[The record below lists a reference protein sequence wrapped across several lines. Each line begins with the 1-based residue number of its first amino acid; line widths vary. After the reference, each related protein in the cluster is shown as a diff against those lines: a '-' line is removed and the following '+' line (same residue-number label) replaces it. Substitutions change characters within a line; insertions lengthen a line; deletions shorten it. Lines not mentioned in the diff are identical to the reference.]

1 MPCPSGQRRLQRQR
15 WGTSFGQVA
24 AKLQSSEV
32 AGPLGTLAL
41 SQVKPHSSTASL
53 RAIKWHDDLR
63 RLGVELP
70 FCIVHD
76 FGMLLTAGRQQLEL
90 GPRCNWSSQDPGLAE
105 DCRRYHDV
113 VAEAHQSE
121 AARRAPQLQ
130 MSDDLVTV
138 VLARV
143 LGDVAQGLERG
154 PAYEPRLPLDG
165 SLFER
170 LLPQR
175 LMQLYR
181 SVDRTFEQSAIRKV
195 ARTRLLILT
204 LTDSLDLDT
213 LRLFGMVGL
222 SEGGALAQVELL
234 NSLEAP
240 EANDVVNFSLE
251 ILPSVLETKAKP
263 AASTVAA
270 FGYSGLGR
278 RGSIDNMVLTELAWD
293 DLELTRRILNNEV
306 LYYAR
311 EQQHEDEGRDHLLLI
326 DASASMRGDRATF
339 ARAMALAT
347 GKKLLLEGAQVVYR
361 FFDSR
366 LYEAH
371 AAQGQDLPTAYLLS
385 FKGEHGRNP
394 ARVFSELIT
403 LLDLNRHAEVPVI
416 HLFTHAALYIPRE
429 IVQQLRSIAQI
440 AAVFMLPSGGQLNL
454 DYLDLLNAH
463 WVVDHNVIS
472 RSNERADAARTI
484 LDDVSPSPGD
494 QQRAVITPG
503 SQAHKPSTSWIES

>member
-1 MPCPSGQRRLQRQR
+1 MATNLQ
-15 WGTSFGQVA
+15 VP
-24 AKLQSSEV
+24 EV

-53 RAIKWHDDLR
+53 RAVKWHQDLR
-63 RLGVELP
+63 RLGMILP
-70 FCIVHD
+70 FAVVHD
-76 FGMLLTAGRQQLEL
+76 FGMVLVAGPDQIQLAPRVDWATADARLSNTLEHYRALL
-90 GPRCNWSSQDPGLAE
+90 
-105 DCRRYHDV
+105 V
-113 VAEAHQSE
+113 EAHACE

-130 MSDDLVTV
+130 MSDDLVVV

-143 LGDVAQGLERG
+143 LGDVSKRLQAR
-154 PAYEPRLPLDG
+154 PAFVPQLPLDG

-170 LLPQR
+170 LTPGR
-175 LMQLYR
+175 LSQLYKT
-181 SVDRTFEQSAIRKV
+181 VDRHFEREVINAVV
-195 ARTRLLILT
+195 AARLLILT

-222 SEGGALAQVELL
+222 TEGGALAQVELL
-234 NSLEAP
+234 NSLETP

-293 DLELTRRILNNEV
+293 DQELARRIVDNEV

-311 EQQHEDEGRDHLLLI
+311 EQQHEEEGREHLLLI

-347 GKKLLLEGAQVVYR
+347 GKKLLLEGESVVIR

-366 LYEAH
+366 LYEPH
-371 AAQGQDLPTAYLLS
+371 AAHGQELPTAHLLA
-385 FKGEHGRNP
+385 FKGERGRNP
-394 ARVFSELIT
+394 ARVFSDLAAA
-403 LLDLNRHAEVPVI
+403 LDLSRRRGEPPVV
-416 HLFTHAALYIPRE
+416 HLFTHAALYIPRDL
-429 IVQQLRSIAQI
+429 VQQVRNIAQI
-440 AAVFMLPSGGQLNL
+440 AAVFMLPSGGELNL

-463 WVVDHNVIS
+463 WVVDHSVLAS
-472 RSNERADAARTI
+472 GDKRADAARSI
-484 LDDVSPSPGD
+484 LTDVSPSFEADEDAPASRRD
-494 QQRAVITPG
+494 SVI
-503 SQAHKPSTSWIES
+503 QL

>member
-1 MPCPSGQRRLQRQR
+1 LATNLRSP
-15 WGTSFGQVA
+15 
-24 AKLQSSEV
+24 EV

-41 SQVKPHSSTASL
+41 SHVKPHSSTASL
-53 RAIKWHDDLR
+53 RAIKWHQDLL
-63 RLGVELP
+63 RLGMVLP
-70 FCIVHD
+70 FVLVHD
-76 FGMLLTAGRQQLEL
+76 FGMVLTAGRHQLEL
-90 GPRCNWSSQDPGLAE
+90 APRVDWRSQDPALA
-105 DCRRYHDV
+105 DACQRYNQV
-113 VAEAHQSE
+113 VAEAYESE

-130 MSDDLVTV
+130 MSDDLIVV

-143 LGDVAQGLERG
+143 LGDVALRLQGG
-154 PAYEPRLPLDG
+154 PSYEPRLPMDG

-170 LLPQR
+170 LRPQA
-175 LMQLYR
+175 LLQLYR
-181 SVDRTFEQSAIRKV
+181 STQRDFERQAIQQV
-195 ARTRLLILT
+195 AASRLLILT

-213 LRLFGMVGL
+213 LRLFGMLGV

-234 NSLEAP
+234 NSLETP

-251 ILPSVLETKAKP
+251 ILPAVLETKAKP

-270 FGYSGLGR
+270 FGYSGLAR

-293 DLELTRRILNNEV
+293 DAELSRRIADNEV

-311 EQQHEDEGRDHLLLI
+311 DQQQEEEGREHLLLI

-347 GKKLLLEGAQVVYR
+347 GKKLLLEGEDVTFR

-366 LYEAH
+366 LYEPH
-371 AAQGQDLPTAYLLS
+371 AAHGHDLPTAYLLS
-385 FKGEHGRNP
+385 FKGERGRNP
-394 ARVFSELIT
+394 ARVFNELISV
-403 LLDLNRHAEVPVI
+403 LGISRHAEAPVL

-429 IVQQLRSIAQI
+429 IVQQLRSMAQL

-463 WVVDHNVIS
+463 WVVDHSVLS
-472 RSNERADAARTI
+472 RGNERAEAARNI
-484 LDDVSPSPGD
+484 LDEVAPTFQTDDDDVPASRG
-494 QQRAVITPG
+494 AG
-503 SQAHKPSTSWIES
+503 SSVSWIE

>member
-1 MPCPSGQRRLQRQR
+1 VTTNLNRP
-15 WGTSFGQVA
+15 
-24 AKLQSSEV
+24 EV

-41 SQVKPHSSTASL
+41 SVVKPHSSTASL

-63 RLGVELP
+63 RLGMDLP
-70 FCIVHD
+70 FTVVHD
-76 FGMLLTAGRQQLEL
+76 FGMVLVASPNQVEL
-90 GPRCNWSSQDPGLAE
+90 GPRIDWSSTDGPLAAE
-105 DCRRYHDV
+105 LRRYHEV
-113 VAEAHQSE
+113 LAEAHESE

-130 MSDDLVTV
+130 MSDDLVVV

-143 LGDVAQGLERG
+143 LGDVSRRLRG
-154 PAYEPRLPLDG
+154 RPAYQARLPLDG

-170 LLPQR
+170 LRENR
-175 LMQLYR
+175 LTQLYR
-181 SVDRTFEQSAIRKV
+181 SLDRKFEREVIAAIGN
-195 ARTRLLILT
+195 ARLLILT

-234 NSLEAP
+234 NTLETP

-293 DLELTRRILNNEV
+293 DAEMSRRIADNEV

-311 EQQHEDEGRDHLLLI
+311 EQQHEEEGREHLLLV

-347 GKKLLLEGAQVVYR
+347 GKKLLLEGEEVAFR

-366 LYEAH
+366 LYEPHHAH
-371 AAQGQDLPTAYLLS
+371 RQELPTAHILS
-385 FKGEHGRNP
+385 FKGERGRNP

-403 LLDLNRHAEVPVI
+403 VLDLSRRHGDPPVV
-416 HLFTHAALYIPRE
+416 HLFTHAALYIPRD
-429 IVQQLRSIAQI
+429 IVQQVRTMAQI
-440 AAVFMLPSGGQLNL
+440 AAVFILPSGGQLEL
-454 DYLDLLNAH
+454 DYLDLLSAH
-463 WVVDHNVIS
+463 WVVDHRILTS
-472 RSNERADAARTI
+472 GSERAEAARSI
-484 LDDVSPSPGD
+484 LGQVTPSFEDDEAPASVRATGVS
-494 QQRAVITPG
+494 VIP
-503 SQAHKPSTSWIES
+503 A

>member
-1 MPCPSGQRRLQRQR
+1 M
-15 WGTSFGQVA
+15 QVP
-24 AKLQSSEV
+24 EV

-53 RAIKWHDDLR
+53 RAVKWHQDLR
-63 RLGVELP
+63 RLGMILP
-70 FCIVHD
+70 FAVVHD
-76 FGMLLTAGRQQLEL
+76 FGMVLVAGPEQLEIAARVDWTAGDAR
-90 GPRCNWSSQDPGLAE
+90 LARTL
-105 DCRRYHDV
+105 DAYKNLLV
-113 VAEAHQSE
+113 EAHECE

-130 MSDDLVTV
+130 MSDDLVVV

-143 LGDVAQGLERG
+143 LGDVAKRLDSR
-154 PAYEPRLPLDG
+154 PAFTPQLPLDG

-170 LLPQR
+170 LSAAR
-175 LMQLYR
+175 LSSLYR
-181 SVDRTFEQSAIRKV
+181 ALDRNFEREVIDAVV
-195 ARTRLLILT
+195 AARLLILT

-234 NSLEAP
+234 NSLETP

-263 AASTVAA
+263 AASSVAA

-278 RGSIDNMVLTELAWD
+278 RGSIDNLVLTELAWD
-293 DLELTRRILNNEV
+293 DQELARRIIDNEV

-311 EQQHEDEGRDHLLLI
+311 EQQQEEEGRDHLLLI

-347 GKKLLLEGAQVVYR
+347 GKKLLLEGESVIVR

-366 LYEAH
+366 LYEPH
-371 AAQGQDLPTAYLLS
+371 AAHGQELPTAHILA
-385 FKGEHGRNP
+385 FKGERGRNP
-394 ARVFSELIT
+394 ARVFTDLAAS
-403 LLDLNRHAEVPVI
+403 LDLSRRHGEPPVV
-416 HLFTHAALYIPRE
+416 HLFTHAALYIPRDL
-429 IVQQLRSIAQI
+429 VQQVRSIAQI
-440 AAVFMLPSGGQLNL
+440 AAVFMLPSGGELNL

-463 WVVDHNVIS
+463 WVVDHSMLTSGDKRAEVA
-472 RSNERADAARTI
+472 RSILGDVGSTFDAE
-484 LDDVSPSPGD
+484 D
-494 QQRAVITPG
+494 QAP
-503 SQAHKPSTSWIES
+503 ASTNAEASLRI

>member
-1 MPCPSGQRRLQRQR
+1 MARDTQTL
-15 WGTSFGQVA
+15 
-24 AKLQSSEV
+24 EV

-53 RAIKWHDDLR
+53 RAVKWHQDLR
-63 RLGVELP
+63 RLGMILP
-70 FCIVHD
+70 FTVVHD
-76 FGMLLTAGRQQLEL
+76 FGMVLVAGPEQLEIA
-90 GPRCNWSSQDPGLAE
+90 PRVDWSSSDARLARTL
-105 DCRRYHDV
+105 DAYRSLLV
-113 VAEAHQSE
+113 EAHASE
-121 AARRAPQLQ
+121 AARRAPQLS
-130 MSDDLVTV
+130 MSDDLVVV

-143 LGDVAQGLERG
+143 LGDVARRIETR
-154 PAYEPRLPLDG
+154 PAFVPHLPLDG

-170 LLPQR
+170 LTSAHLVKLFR
-175 LMQLYR
+175 A
-181 SVDRTFEQSAIRKV
+181 VDRRFEREVLEALV
-195 ARTRLLILT
+195 AARLLILT

-234 NSLEAP
+234 ASLETP

-293 DLELTRRILNNEV
+293 DQELARRIVDNEV

-311 EQQHEDEGRDHLLLI
+311 EQQHEEEGREHLLLI

-347 GKKLLLEGAQVVYR
+347 GKKLLLEGESVTIR

-366 LYEAH
+366 LYEPH
-371 AAQGQDLPTAYLLS
+371 AAHGQELPTAHLLS
-385 FKGEHGRNP
+385 FKGERGRNP
-394 ARVFSELIT
+394 ARVFTDLAAV
-403 LLDLNRHAEVPVI
+403 LDLTRRHGEPPVV

-429 IVQQLRSIAQI
+429 LVQQVRAIAQL
-440 AAVFMLPSGGQLNL
+440 AAVFMLPSGGELNL

-463 WVVDHNVIS
+463 WVVDHSVLTS
-472 RSNERADAARTI
+472 GAERADAARSI
-484 LDDVSPSPGD
+484 LGEVSPAFARSDGAATDRRDSP
-494 QQRAVITPG
+494 TPR
-503 SQAHKPSTSWIES
+503 

>member
-1 MPCPSGQRRLQRQR
+1 M
-15 WGTSFGQVA
+15 A
-24 AKLQSSEV
+24 AKLQNSEV

-53 RAIKWHDDLR
+53 RAIKWYDDLR
-63 RLGVELP
+63 RLGLELP

-76 FGMLLTAGRQQLEL
+76 FGMVLSAGRSQLEL
-90 GPRCNWSSQDPGLAE
+90 GPRCDWTSTDPVLAE
-105 DCRRYHDV
+105 ECRRYGEV
-113 VAEAHQSE
+113 IAEAYESE

-143 LGDVAQGLERG
+143 LGDVARRLGRR

-170 LLPQR
+170 LLPQT
-175 LMQLYR
+175 LAQLYGAADR
-181 SVDRTFEQSAIRKV
+181 SFERTAIQQV
-195 ARTRLLILT
+195 ARARLLILT

-293 DLELTRRILNNEV
+293 DLELTRRIVDNEV

-311 EQQHEDEGRDHLLLI
+311 EQQHEEEGRDHLLLI

-347 GKKLLLEGAQVVYR
+347 GKKLLLEGEHVTFR

-394 ARVFSELIT
+394 ARVFTELNT
-403 LLDLNRHAEVPVI
+403 LLGLNRHADPPVI

-429 IVQQLRSIAQI
+429 LVQQIRTVAQI

-454 DYLDLLNAH
+454 DYLDLLSLH
-463 WVVDHNVIS
+463 WVVDHDAIS
-472 RSNERADAARTI
+472 RGSERADAARTI
-484 LDDVSPSPGD
+484 LDGVSPSLGKDRPA
-494 QQRAVITPG
+494 RATPG
-503 SQAHKPSTSWIES
+503 AGSGDATTSWIES